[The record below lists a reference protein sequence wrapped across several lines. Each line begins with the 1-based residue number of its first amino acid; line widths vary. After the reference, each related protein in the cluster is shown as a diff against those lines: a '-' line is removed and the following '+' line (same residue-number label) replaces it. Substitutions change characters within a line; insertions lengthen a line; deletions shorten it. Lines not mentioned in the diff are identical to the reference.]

1 MGESQETR
9 IQEAQIR
16 LEKPRSNKRNIEKRD
31 MTQKLEGV
39 SRHKSEQKILTGY
52 LEQRKTEWP

>member
-1 MGESQETR
+1 MGESQESR

-31 MTQKLEGV
+31 MTQKLEDV